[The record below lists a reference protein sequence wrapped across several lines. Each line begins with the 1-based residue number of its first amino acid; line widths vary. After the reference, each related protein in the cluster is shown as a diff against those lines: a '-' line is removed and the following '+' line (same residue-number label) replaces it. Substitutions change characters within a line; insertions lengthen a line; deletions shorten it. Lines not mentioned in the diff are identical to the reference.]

1 MNTKY
6 FCSGLALAG
15 RPGPSAILLG
25 GLLLSSISV
34 LAQGLPAPPPPP
46 SPSSVVH
53 AVQGAANQA
62 TGAVTN
68 LTGDQRQK
76 AEEAKRQLEAKLK
89 AAAEALARQV
99 GQRVTQLNTYYSDQR
114 KTRQASQKAQLN
126 QRVMVKASGL
136 ATAQRAPVG
145 KTTPASGG
153 PSPQPKP
160 GGSSQKPGSVGSS
173 ASPAPTIANLSAI
186 SGEPGDPI
194 LVTGTGFTAATEVYF
209 LVAPNRQEKANIGF
223 SGETQL
229 MVEVPLV
236 TGIPAFSGLV
246 LVKREDG
253 QVSQG
258 SPFRF
263 TPRTVVVGYHFDE
276 VITDATLH
284 NDGGADKDIRGSNS
298 VNGSGFSVSHF
309 SWSLVGFKLDDILF
323 PSTRLNNGWVVEDVV
338 FNGNSSPLQG
348 KAELREFG
356 KGSNALKMKV
366 HGWTTAQT
374 FGLYGYV
381 CYFGQILI
389 RGPEGVSYK

>member
-1 MNTKY
+1 
-6 FCSGLALAG
+6 
-15 RPGPSAILLG
+15 
-25 GLLLSSISV
+25 
-34 LAQGLPAPPPPP
+34 
-46 SPSSVVH
+46 VVH

-209 LVAPNRQEKANIGF
+209 LVPPTVRKRPT
-223 SGETQL
+223 S
-229 MVEVPLV
+229 
-236 TGIPAFSGLV
+236 AFP
-246 LVKREDG
+246 VKPSSWLR
-253 QVSQG
+253 
-258 SPFRF
+258 FR
-263 TPRTVVVGYHFDE
+263 
-276 VITDATLH
+276 
-284 NDGGADKDIRGSNS
+284 
-298 VNGSGFSVSHF
+298 
-309 SWSLVGFKLDDILF
+309 W
-323 PSTRLNNGWVVEDVV
+323 
-338 FNGNSSPLQG
+338 
-348 KAELREFG
+348 
-356 KGSNALKMKV
+356 
-366 HGWTTAQT
+366 
-374 FGLYGYV
+374 
-381 CYFGQILI
+381 
-389 RGPEGVSYK
+389 